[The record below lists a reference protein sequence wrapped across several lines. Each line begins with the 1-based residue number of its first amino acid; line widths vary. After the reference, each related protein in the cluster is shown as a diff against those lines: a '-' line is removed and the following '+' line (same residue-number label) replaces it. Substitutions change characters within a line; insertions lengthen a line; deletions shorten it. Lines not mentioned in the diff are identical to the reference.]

1 MLNKSTLPTLFSAI
15 DSMNAA
21 NFASFIAEAGSFRF
35 GNWDPVVGRENIQQ
49 VVDGFYSS
57 IKSLSH
63 RLIDVAESENNLIS
77 RGEVTYTRHN
87 GSTLTLPFCNFFN
100 MEDGLVKHY
109 QIYIDVSALYA
120 E

>member
-1 MLNKSTLPTLFSAI
+1 MLNKSTISNLYTTI
-15 DSMNAA
+15 DKMDGAA
-21 NFASFIAEAGSFRF
+21 FAAFIAEDGTFRF
-35 GNWDPVVGRENIQQ
+35 GNWDPVVGRTNIQQ
-49 VVDGFYSS
+49 VVDGFYAS

-63 RLIDVAESENNLIS
+63 HLIDAVEDEGNLVS

-87 GSTLTLPFCNFFN
+87 GTTLTVPFCNFFK
-100 MEDGLVKHY
+100 MQDGLVAHY